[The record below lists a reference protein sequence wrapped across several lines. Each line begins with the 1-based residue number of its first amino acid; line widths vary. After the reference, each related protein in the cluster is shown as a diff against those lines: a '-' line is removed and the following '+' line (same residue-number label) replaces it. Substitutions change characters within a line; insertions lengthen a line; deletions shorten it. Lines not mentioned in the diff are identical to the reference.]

1 MDRASPFFRTRVWA
15 ACSAF
20 LHPPNSSRGDFEC
33 SSNNNFLAR
42 IVLTGDKLI
51 SIEFNLNIEKFQIEF
66 NARTR
71 KASPF
76 LRTKIRAVCAA
87 SVPPLP
93 SSRGDFECSCDHRS
107 LAIIVFTG
115 NKLI

>member
-1 MDRASPFFRTRVWA
+1 MDRASSFSRTGVRAV
-15 ACSAF
+15 CSAF
-20 LHPPNSSRGDFEC
+20 LHPPHSSRGDFAW

-51 SIEFNLNIEKFQIEF
+51 SIEFNLNIEKFRIEF

-93 SSRGDFECSCDHRS
+93 SSRGDFERSCNHRS
-107 LAIIVFTG
+107 LAMIVFTG